1 MSLLFQRQR
10 DHWPAHWGR
19 GVHAP
24 SVGCVVRGW
33 HLRACD
39 DLSGRGPR
47 GSTFEDSGQRGAHRR
62 RPGSGGP
69 DDLPVHRANFVVSPR
84 RRLLSVDPSPCEHGC
99 KSILGRCRCQLRRDR
114 AFKQVGLGPA
124 RVRSGSGSNV
134 RRLFGTSGQARI
146 AALPLRSLT
155 CQFQTFAG
163 VNIPG
168 FWRYPAGL

>member
-1 MSLLFQRQR
+1 MSFYSS
-10 DHWPAHWGR
+10 DSAITG
-19 GVHAP
+19 
-24 SVGCVVRGW
+24 
-33 HLRACD
+33 LRI
-39 DLSGRGPR
+39 
-47 GSTFEDSGQRGAHRR
+47 GAEEYR
-62 RPGSGGP
+62 RPVSDALFEAGINAPAMTYPVVARGEARLRIQVSAAHTDG
-69 DDLPVHRANFVVSPR
+69 DLDQVAQTISRCIGQTSSQAPAVDCCRSIRAHAST
-84 RRLLSVDPSPCEHGC
+84 DA
-99 KSILGRCRCQLRRDR
+99 R
-114 AFKQVGLGPA
+114 AFWAGACASSAETVLFKQVGLGPA